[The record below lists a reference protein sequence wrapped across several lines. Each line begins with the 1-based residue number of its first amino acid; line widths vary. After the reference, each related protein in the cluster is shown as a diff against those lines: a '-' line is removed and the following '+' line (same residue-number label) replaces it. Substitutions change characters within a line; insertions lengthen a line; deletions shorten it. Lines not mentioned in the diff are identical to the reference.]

1 MRATNG
7 REIHE
12 TPGGAM
18 SSQDKGTETTIIVGA
33 SGSVGILP
41 DGVFAKILSGTTPEP
56 HQPELRSEDPRN
68 DR

>member
-7 REIHE
+7 CKIHKN
-12 TPGGAM
+12 PGGAM
-18 SSQDKGTETTIIVGA
+18 SNQDKTTETTIIVGA

-41 DGVFAKILSGTTPEP
+41 DGVFAKILSGTTTEQC
-56 HQPELRSEDPRN
+56 QPEIRSEEPRD